1 MGRVRWTALVTVI
14 VFMLALAGEA
24 YAQQPPPPP
33 PPPGGGGQPQPGG
46 QRRQAP
52 PAPNNPSEVSKES
65 IEAAVQKGIAYL
77 RTQQRADGSWDYRDG
92 PFTLNMPGVDTHLT
106 MGCAALC
113 CLAMLKGGV
122 KADDPAIKKGLD
134 YCRNHPLQHV
144 YCVSCLILA
153 LEALYSEPEPEEEKE
168 KEATPEEKMRTGL
181 AKDPAKD
188 FRKKASPQDKAK
200 IIDLIKW
207 LLENQQANV
216 WRYPMHGEDA
226 SNSQYVALAFSA
238 AMRMKVPI
246 PASNCR
252 RMAEWFL
259 KWQEKDGPEVKGF
272 PVPAADHSMKE
283 LRKLE
288 KDIQKQMRE
297 IDKDLKKDKDKDKAD
312 GMTTTVVDE
321 AREKLFAPEKN
332 KMFARGWCYM
342 PEDPQNQAWR
352 KVITGSMT
360 TSGIIALTV
369 CKAYLEGTSECSAGM
384 AKAVSKG
391 IRDGCAWIAHKFT
404 VTQNPTGGGENTIHH
419 YYYLYGL
426 ERAGMITL
434 TPKFGDHDWYKEGAG
449 LILSQQRSD
458 GSWEATQGTSGPVP
472 DTCFAILF
480 LKKATKPIVSIPERP
495 ETGGDLFGPGGKK
508 K

>member
-1 MGRVRWTALVTVI
+1 MNRMRWTALLAVI
-14 VFMLALAGEA
+14 VFALATVGDA
-24 YAQQPPPPP
+24 YAQGQPPPPP
-33 PPPGGGGQPQPGG
+33 PPPPRPGGGQ
-46 QRRQAP
+46 AP
-52 PAPNNPSEVSKES
+52 PPAAGPAGNSGSVSKEN

-77 RTQQRADGSWDYRDG
+77 RTQQKSDGSWDYRDG
-92 PFTLNMPGVDTHLT
+92 PFTLKMPGVDTHLV

-122 KADDPAIKKGLD
+122 KPDDPAIKKGLD
-134 YCRNHPLQHV
+134 FCRNHQLQHV

-168 KEATPEEKMRTGL
+168 KEVSPEEKMRTGL

-200 IIDLIKW
+200 ILDLIKW
-207 LLENQQANV
+207 LLDNQQASV

-226 SNSQYVALAFSA
+226 SNTQYVALAFSA

-246 PASNCR
+246 PADNCK

-259 KWQEKDGPEVKGF
+259 KWQEKKGPEVKGF

-283 LRKLE
+283 LRKIE
-288 KDIQKQMRE
+288 KDIKKQIRKIE
-297 IDKDLKKDKDKDKAD
+297 SDLKRDKDKSKAD
-312 GMTTTVVDE
+312 GMTTSVVDE
-321 AREKLFAPEKN
+321 AREKIFAPEKH
-332 KMFARGWCYM
+332 KMYARGWCYM
-342 PEDPQNQAWR
+342 PEDPQNQPWR
-352 KVITGSMT
+352 KIVTGAMT
-360 TSGIIALTV
+360 SSGIIALTV
-369 CKAYLEGTSECSAGM
+369 CKAYLEGTSQCSSGM
-384 AKAVSKG
+384 AKAINKG
-391 IRDGCAWIAHKFT
+391 IRDGCAWLAHKFT
-404 VTQNPTGGGENTIHH
+404 VSQNPTGSGENVIHH

-434 TPKFGDHDWYKEGAG
+434 TPKFGEHDWYKEGAG

-458 GSWEATQGTSGPVP
+458 GSWEARAGTSGPVP

-480 LKKATKPIVSIPERP
+480 LKKATKPIVSIPEAP
-495 ETGGDLFGPGGKK
+495 ETGSDLFGPRKGK
-508 K
+508 